1 MKFEFKA
8 ISGQLN
14 KISISKKIMLMLI
27 FPLLGLIYFSFTSV
41 SDRNDVANEMH
52 NVTPLANLAVEI
64 SRLVHE
70 TQKERGA
77 TAGFLGSK
85 GKKFADILPGQHGT
99 TDTKIA
105 SLQQFLKDFDSD
117 AYGTQFSGQLDEAI
131 SRLGQLGEIRS
142 SVLGLNTTV
151 GKAIGFY
158 TKTNTMLL
166 GMVELMTALSHSGE
180 ISRNIAAY
188 YNFLQGKER
197 AGIERAVLSNT
208 FAADTFG
215 PGMFDKF
222 RILVSEQNTYAA
234 VFVSLATS
242 DAKAFYEQKMDNSV
256 VKEVERMR
264 TTAASYQ
271 QREALIS
278 KVRLYFGYGGI
289 IHNFKNYVLRGQD
302 KYLVRFDE
310 HYQAII
316 GSLDEYAALAGVN
329 DNSLSLI
336 KTVKDTVEAYKAG
349 INTSKKMRDS
359 GGSIIEIDKAV
370 KISDGPALKAITKL
384 GQGNFGID
392 SLYWFKTQTAKINLL
407 KEVDDWLSDALI
419 GQVKVLGDKAVAEEF
434 FFLILAIAS
443 IAIAIIMS
451 YAVARAITTN
461 VVNTLNLLKDIA
473 EGEGDLTQRL
483 EVNGTDEIA
492 QLADAFNTFARKIEE
507 MVIEVNE
514 VGQSIRVSAG
524 EIAMGNTDL
533 SHRTEEQASSLEE
546 TAASMEQMTASVK
559 QNADNARQANQL
571 VSSTRDLAAK
581 GGETVQRTVT
591 AMEDINSSSRRVAD
605 IISVIDGIAF
615 QTNLLALNAAVE
627 AARAGEQGRGFAVV
641 AGEVRNLAGRS
652 AEAAKE
658 IKTLIADSVQKV
670 EHGTE
675 LVDESGKTLDEIVMA
690 VKKVSDIVSEIAAA
704 SQEQA
709 TGIGEVGSAIN
720 QMDDV
725 TQQNAALVEEAAAA
739 SESMEEQS
747 NQLIEEM
754 SAFKVSG

>member
-1 MKFEFKA
+1 
-8 ISGQLN
+8 
-14 KISISKKIMLMLI
+14 
-27 FPLLGLIYFSFTSV
+27 
-41 SDRNDVANEMH
+41 
-52 NVTPLANLAVEI
+52 
-64 SRLVHE
+64 
-70 TQKERGA
+70 
-77 TAGFLGSK
+77 
-85 GKKFADILPGQHGT
+85 
-99 TDTKIA
+99 
-105 SLQQFLKDFDSD
+105 
-117 AYGTQFSGQLDEAI
+117 
-131 SRLGQLGEIRS
+131 
-142 SVLGLNTTV
+142 
-151 GKAIGFY
+151 
-158 TKTNTMLL
+158 
-166 GMVELMTALSHSGE
+166 
-180 ISRNIAAY
+180 
-188 YNFLQGKER
+188 
-197 AGIERAVLSNT
+197 
-208 FAADTFG
+208 
-215 PGMFDKF
+215 
-222 RILVSEQNTYAA
+222 
-234 VFVSLATS
+234 
-242 DAKAFYEQKMDNSV
+242 
-256 VKEVERMR
+256 
-264 TTAASYQ
+264 
-271 QREALIS
+271 
-278 KVRLYFGYGGI
+278 
-289 IHNFKNYVLRGQD
+289 
-302 KYLVRFDE
+302 
-310 HYQAII
+310 
-316 GSLDEYAALAGVN
+316 
-329 DNSLSLI
+329 
-336 KTVKDTVEAYKAG
+336 
-349 INTSKKMRDS
+349 
-359 GGSIIEIDKAV
+359 
-370 KISDGPALKAITKL
+370 L

-392 SLYWFKTQTAKINLL
+392 SVYWFKTQTAKINLL
-407 KEVDDWLSDALI
+407 KEVDDWLSAALI
-419 GQVKVLGDKAVAEEF
+419 GQVKALGDKAVAEEL
-434 FFLILAIAS
+434 FFLVLAIAS

-492 QLADAFNTFARKIEE
+492 QLADAFNTFAHKIEA
-507 MVIEVNE
+507 MVIEVKE

-591 AMEDINSSSRRVAD
+591 AMEDINSSSRKVAD

-658 IKTLIADSVQKV
+658 IKNLIGDSVQKV
-670 EHGTE
+670 EHGTM
-675 LVDESGKTLDEIVMA
+675 LVDETGKTLEEIVA
-690 VKKVSDIVSEIAAA
+690 GVKKVSDIVSEIAAA

-720 QMDDV
+720 QMDEV

>member
-1 MKFEFKA
+1 
-8 ISGQLN
+8 
-14 KISISKKIMLMLI
+14 MLI
-27 FPLLGLIYFSFTSV
+27 LPLLGLSYFSFTSV
-41 SDRNDVANEMH
+41 SDRNDVADEMH
-52 NVTPLANLAVEI
+52 NVSPLANLAVEI

-77 TAGFLGSK
+77 TAGYLGSK
-85 GKKFADILPGQHGT
+85 GKKFTDILPAQHGT

-105 SLQQFLKDFDSD
+105 SVRQFLKDFDSD
-117 AYGTQFSGQLDEAI
+117 SYGAQFSAQLNETI
-131 SRLGQLGEIRS
+131 SRLDRLSEIRS
-142 SVLGLNTTV
+142 SVINLNITV

-158 TKTNTMLL
+158 TKTNAMLL
-166 GMVELMTALSHSGE
+166 GMVETMTALSNSGE
-180 ISRNIAAY
+180 ITRNIAAY

-215 PGMFDKF
+215 KGMFDKF
-222 RILVSEQNTYAA
+222 RTLVSEQNTYAS
-234 VFVSLATS
+234 VFVSLATG
-242 DAKAFYEQKMDNSV
+242 DAREFYEQKMDNV
-256 VKEVERMR
+256 AVREVEKMR
-264 TTAASYQ
+264 STAASFHKRQ
-271 QREALIS
+271 ELIS
-278 KVRLYFGYGGI
+278 QIRLHFGYGGM
-289 IHNFKNYVLRGQD
+289 IHNFKNYLLRGREKD
-302 KYLVRFDE
+302 LTNFEDNFIKIME
-310 HYQAII
+310 H
-316 GSLDEYAALAGVN
+316 LDEYAALDGLTG
-329 DNSLSLI
+329 DTLTLI
-336 KTVKDTVEAYKAG
+336 KTVRDTANAYKTALY
-349 INTSKKMRDS
+349 TSKSMRKD
-359 GGSIIEIDKAV
+359 GASIVEIDQFV
-370 KISDGPALKAITKL
+370 KISDGPALEAIDKL
-384 GQGNFGID
+384 GEGHFGID
-392 SLYWFKTQTAKINLL
+392 SVYWFKTQTTKINLL
-407 KEVDDWLSDALI
+407 KEVDDWLSEALI
-419 GQVKVLGDKAVAEEF
+419 GHVKVLGDRAAAERIFFLLLAVA
-434 FFLILAIAS
+434 S
-443 IAIAIIMS
+443 IVIAIIIS
-451 YAVARAITTN
+451 YAVARSITTN

-473 EGEGDLTQRL
+473 EGDGDLTQRL

-492 QLADAFNTFARKIEE
+492 QLADAFNTFANKIEE
-507 MVIEVNE
+507 MVIEVKE

-546 TAASMEQMTASVK
+546 TASSMEEMTASVN

-571 VSSTRDLAAK
+571 VRSTRDLAAK

-591 AMEDINSSSRRVAD
+591 AMEDINNSSRKVAD

-658 IKTLIADSVQKV
+658 IKTLIGDSVQKV

-690 VKKVSDIVSEIAAA
+690 VKKVADIVSEIAAA

-720 QMDDV
+720 QMDEV
-725 TQQNAALVEEAAAA
+725 TQQNAALVEQAAAA

-747 NQLIEEM
+747 NQLIEGM
-754 SAFKVSG
+754 SAFKVRG

>member
-1 MKFEFKA
+1 MTMEFKA

-41 SDRNDVANEMH
+41 SDRTDVANEM
-52 NVTPLANLAVEI
+52 NSVAPLANLAVEL

-77 TAGFLGSK
+77 TAGYLGSK
-85 GKKFADILPGQHGT
+85 GKKFSDILPAQHGT

-105 SLQQFLKDFDSD
+105 SVRLFLKDFNRS
-117 AYGTQFSGQLDEAI
+117 AYGSQFSSQLDEAL

-142 SVLGLNTTV
+142 SVLSLNISA

-158 TKTNTMLL
+158 TKTNAMLL
-166 GMVELMTALSHSGE
+166 GMVETMTSLSNSGE

-215 PGMFDKF
+215 KGMFDKF
-222 RILVSEQNTYAA
+222 RTLVSEQNTYSS

-242 DAKAFYEQKMDNSV
+242 DAKAFYEQKMDNAAV
-256 VKEVERMR
+256 REVEKMR
-264 TTAASYQ
+264 STAASFQ

-278 KVRLYFGYGGI
+278 EVRLYFGYGGI
-289 IHNFKNYVLRGQD
+289 IHSFKNYVLRGQD
-302 KYLVRFDE
+302 KYLTKFDE
-310 HYQAII
+310 HYKAII
-316 GSLDEYAALAGVN
+316 ESLDKYSALAGITE
-329 DNSLSLI
+329 NSLSLI
-336 KTVKDTVEAYKAG
+336 KTVKDTVDAYKAG
-349 INTSKKMRDS
+349 INTSQQMRDN
-359 GGSIIEIDKAV
+359 GASIIEIDKAV
-370 KISDGPALKAITKL
+370 KISDGPALKAIAKL

-392 SLYWFKTQTAKINLL
+392 SIYWFKTQTAKINLL
-407 KEVDDWLSDALI
+407 KEVDDWLSEALI
-419 GQVKVLGDKAVAEEF
+419 GQVKVLGDRAAAERI
-434 FFLILAIAS
+434 FFLLLAIAS

-492 QLADAFNTFARKIEE
+492 QLADAFNTFAHKIEA
-507 MVIEVNE
+507 MVIEVKE

-591 AMEDINSSSRRVAD
+591 AMEEINSSSRKVAD

-658 IKTLIADSVQKV
+658 IKNLIGDSVQKV
-670 EHGTE
+670 EHGTQ
-675 LVDESGKTLDEIVMA
+675 LVDESGKTLDEIVA
-690 VKKVSDIVSEIAAA
+690 GVKKVSDIVSEIAAA

-720 QMDDV
+720 QMDEA

-754 SAFKVSG
+754 SVFKVNG